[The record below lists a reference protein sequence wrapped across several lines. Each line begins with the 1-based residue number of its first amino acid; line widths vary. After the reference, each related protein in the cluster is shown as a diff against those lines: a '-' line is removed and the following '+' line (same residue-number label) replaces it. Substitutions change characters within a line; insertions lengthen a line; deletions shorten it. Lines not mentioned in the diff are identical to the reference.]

1 MAHKGDPAAVR
12 SLTIGVRVTEAE
24 YALLQEKGG
33 DDGHESGAM
42 VAAGSARRLPSPTG
56 PAINSAEYGKFARVS
71 ANFNQLVRL
80 AHEGRSVTIHE
91 DMIRAL
97 LVEVSRL
104 LGPARSTGVRRPV
117 CEND

>member
-1 MAHKGDPAAVR
+1 LGGVLAFTGFIGFEAA
-12 SLTIGVRVTEAE
+12 
-24 YALLQEKGG
+24 
-33 DDGHESGAM
+33 
-42 VAAGSARRLPSPTG
+42 ARRGAAPFA
-56 PAINSAEYGKFARVS
+56 PAINIAEYGKFARVS

-104 LGPARSTGVRRPV
+104 LGPARSTGVKACLRK
-117 CEND
+117 